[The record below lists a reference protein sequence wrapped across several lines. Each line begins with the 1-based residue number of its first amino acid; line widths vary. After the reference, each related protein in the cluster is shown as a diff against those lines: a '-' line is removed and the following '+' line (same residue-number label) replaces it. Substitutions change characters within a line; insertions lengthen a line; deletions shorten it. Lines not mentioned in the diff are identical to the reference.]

1 MKRFILSSAP
11 NAEGMVHLYDKDYH
25 YLVRVRRLHEGSLF
39 PAILPDGGEVQVRVL
54 STVDNILIGECC
66 TSTEGKV
73 IPRAQGID
81 LPPIALF
88 QGLPKA
94 GKMDT
99 IVRQAAEG
107 GISVVVPFETEYSTG
122 KVSGNASEKLKRWQR
137 IVREA
142 RQQSG
147 SSIETE
153 VRAPCT
159 VADLL
164 AYWDEL
170 KKTYQRPTAIL
181 LHQEPIEQGS
191 FHGYIGNDPDFT
203 VLAVGPEGGFSP
215 SEVLLFVAAGF
226 KPLCM
231 GTTILRVETAAL
243 YAAAALRIILLERAS
258 WIRKE

>member
-1 MKRFILSSAP
+1 MKRFILSVAP
-11 NAEGMVHLYDKDYH
+11 NADGMVHLYEKDYH
-25 YLVRVRRLHEGSLF
+25 YLIRVRRLKEGSLF
-39 PAILPDGGEVQVRVL
+39 PAILPDGGEVQIRVL

-66 TSTEGKV
+66 TTAEGKTL
-73 IPRAQGID
+73 PRAQTE

-107 GISVVVPFETEYSTG
+107 GLSIVAPFETEYSTG
-122 KVSGNASEKLKRWQR
+122 KVGGNASDKLERWQR

-147 SSIETE
+147 SATKTE

-159 VADLL
+159 VAALLSYWEDL
-164 AYWDEL
+164 
-170 KKTYQRPTAIL
+170 KNTYQRPLAIL
-181 LHQEPIEQGS
+181 LHQEPIEHGS
-191 FHGYIGNDPDFT
+191 FHGYIDKDPDFT

-215 SEVLLFVAAGF
+215 NEVLLFLAAGF

-231 GTTILRVETAAL
+231 GNTILRVETAAL